1 MLTPGILAVP
11 APNGKGIT
19 MDTGQWIMAAL
30 GLALI
35 MEGAGYALV
44 GERIRELLIKMEP
57 GTMRVMGIL
66 SMLTGLVILW
76 MANRLFQ

>member
-1 MLTPGILAVP
+1 
-11 APNGKGIT
+11 
-19 MDTGQWIMAAL
+19 MAAL

-44 GERIRELLIKMEP
+44 GERIRELLLKMEP
-57 GTMRVMGIL
+57 GTMRLMGIL

-76 MANRLFQ
+76 MANRLFT